1 MGLVGDE
8 QVKRDHRS
16 IVNGIGYGAAMRF
29 RHFFDEVEAEAGT
42 IALGAGATRALLED
56 ILAEQIGPAC
66 LARHSE

>member
-1 MGLVGDE
+1 
-8 QVKRDHRS
+8 
-16 IVNGIGYGAAMRF
+16 MRF
-29 RHFFDEVEAEAGT
+29 SHFFDEVEAEAGT